1 MDGKLVHVPGGLI
14 HVRFTPGSTVVQP
27 GALRSGMK
35 TISRALPL
43 AFALLYGFVAVGAL
57 TDLVRMPQVSGDWA
71 MMLLDV
77 LLVACAA
84 PLAAIEL
91 ALAIFA
97 RPRRLRWHVKT
108 WVAGLPAIIAAV
120 GMT

>member
-1 MDGKLVHVPGGLI
+1 
-14 HVRFTPGSTVVQP
+14 
-27 GALRSGMK
+27 MK
-35 TISRALPL
+35 TTFRFLPL
-43 AFALLYGFVAVGAL
+43 AFAALYGFVAVSAL
-57 TDLVRMPQVSGDWA
+57 TDLVQGLHGPAVSGDWA

-84 PLAAIEL
+84 PLALIEL
-91 ALAIFA
+91 ALAVFA

-108 WVAGLPAIIAAV
+108 WVAGAPAIIAAV